1 MLAQLPHLETVDL
14 SSCCEPP
21 PAGGLARVLLELA
34 ALTSLQALQLSTWIM
49 ALPQEDAP
57 AQQTPSPLAPSASGQ
72 PSPAAAA
79 GQHTSVG
86 NLPSS
91 SSGHHSAAA
100 GHQAAASSATAAQQ
114 TSSGCCR
121 SPPEYDIT
129 LPCEVAAIAS
139 LRELIISTCAEV
151 STPPARR
158 LQLPPALMGMPS
170 LARLEL
176 HGFLPAVHHLRGLHH
191 LQHLSISDSQHNADA
206 LKAAA
211 AALLSLPRLT
221 SLHVLLPPPQ
231 AGPFPGL
238 EPATAAVGAAVVQLL
253 ETLCAAAAEATP
265 TATGTAAGQPAD
277 GSAQEHSRLADS
289 PIASSTGGTSGATRQ
304 LDPAAANAATAAAA
318 RLRLAPPCKL
328 LSLRLRAAAGLYHLP
343 TRFAAACAGLQELD
357 LPCSRL
363 TVEAAAVLGRLTG
376 LTSLCLA
383 DSRLAEWPS
392 SWAGLTRLQVSLHR
406 RSSSAWHN

>member
-1 MLAQLPHLETVDL
+1 MLAQLPHLKTVNL
-14 SSCCEPP
+14 GSCCKPP
-21 PAGGLARVLLELA
+21 PAGGLAKVLLELA
-34 ALTSLQALQLSTWIM
+34 ALTSLRTLQLSTWIM
-49 ALPQEDAP
+49 ALPQDAP
-57 AQQTPSPLAPSASGQ
+57 AQQTPSQLASPASGQ

-79 GQHTSVG
+79 QQTSVG
-86 NLPSS
+86 NLQSS
-91 SSGHHSAAA
+91 NSGQHSAAA
-100 GHQAAASSATAAQQ
+100 GHQAASSATAQQ

-121 SPPEYDIT
+121 SPPGYDIA

-139 LRELIISTCAEV
+139 LRELIINTCAEV
-151 STPPARR
+151 STPHARR

-170 LARLEL
+170 LVRLEL
-176 HGFLPAVHHLRGLHH
+176 HGFLPAVHHLRGLHR
-191 LQHLSISDSQHNADA
+191 LQHLSISDSQHNADV
-206 LKAAA
+206 LKAAG

-231 AGPFPGL
+231 AGPFAGL

-253 ETLCAAAAEATP
+253 ETLCAAAAETMP
-265 TATGTAAGQPAD
+265 TAAGTAAGQPAD
-277 GSAQEHSRLADS
+277 GSAQEHSRPADS
-289 PIASSTGGTSGATRQ
+289 PTASSTGGAAGATRQ

-343 TRFAAACAGLQELD
+343 TKFAAACAGLQELD

-363 TVEAAAVLGRLTG
+363 TVEAAAVLGGLTG
-376 LTSLCLA
+376 LTFLCLA

-392 SWAGLTRLQVSLHR
+392 SWAGLTRLQVSLHH
-406 RSSSAWHN
+406 RSSSVWHN